1 MGYMRLR
8 FLRRTAGRVG
18 LLGVMGL
25 LLALPIIIPVSN
37 VFAANDGVSD
47 LSLYQRGSELTR
59 EFGTALA
66 PGSQVKHMY
75 MLEDNDSTN
84 LLPAGNAGGLLGYA
98 EILSD
103 DTGIKGW
110 LMSAFTT
117 ASATI
122 TYDQLMNVV
131 DNGGDTIYH
140 AGLNNPFFQYAGYGE
155 VLTEMGLITTV
166 RPGLASMGRMLATGI
181 VLLVYLL
188 ANAAPF
194 LFRAALMLLS
204 ALNPFKL
211 FETAINGTA
220 NADLGMLSGAAE
232 YVGSIYTTVQ
242 NFSIFFLFPLLL
254 VLTVFSVLVFSQRG
268 SAMKKFGRY
277 GVRVFMLFA
286 GLPLIGATYTGVVE
300 GLNNK
305 VAVGSE
311 YADYLVLSS
320 YVDFENWVKYSRLA
334 PPEESEIHNPR
345 YEEDERRTLSNRQ
358 LILEI
363 NGTRAANTR
372 AEELKHRYSGTS
384 NISEIFKEGGGRTDV
399 DVPISTVPG
408 MPPGAPGTP
417 PPGDLNRDSFSK
429 VFSILNRHMTSAL
442 YTGSDYDGE
451 VAGQIQK
458 MRASNPSEANDQEIA
473 HMYSLSA
480 SDSRTWSS
488 KLNPWSNNPDWM
500 EPIHW
505 NGKDNKVNSSAKGLF
520 TEGPALNPLYQFGIY
535 SYNIYNAGNLQYS
548 AGKGY
553 HVPDMPSI
561 VTQKIAPIGSDATGT
576 VGGLSPI
583 AMYNFLNTT
592 FSNTGLTVYSP
603 SKTSSDLSRDSY
615 AAVAFGGSGMSSFT
629 RWTENITVMLS
640 LAILSIMYGIAM
652 ISIAIKSIPR
662 ILSGVFGTALG
673 SIAFVTKLLIST
685 AVLIIQVIGMIF
697 FYALSENLIMTILLN
712 FNDLIDSGGEYF
724 GSGMIF
730 DFVGSFLT
738 IAITIGATIFM
749 ISNKRVFN
757 EMMEEVVS
765 GAINRMMGALDTGTG
780 GRGLDVGQMTNGR
793 IGGDGR
799 LTQDAKNADSGGL
812 FGAAGILSAAH
823 GIEARRERLGE
834 ELGKHGGSIG
844 DKVKAR
850 MDTAKDL
857 ARAKGRDVAKGAL
870 GIEGQSFA
878 REMQTKEAGI
888 NALPYSK
895 GAQDEFDDARSGLG
909 SGQSPDTTNS
919 GQRIDENGEIMQNA
933 QGHALDTEGK
943 PISAMSPLG
952 AIGAR
957 AMVADDGSLIDSQ
970 GNTYRDEAGNAFYQ
984 NNRGQ
989 LVDQNGAFVA
999 LGRDG
1004 VLAPIAD
1011 IPGGNGKPVSAAKEA
1026 KKLDTMRFNAENF
1039 AAMKAQQDATH
1050 FGMDKDG
1057 NVVDKDGEL
1066 LKHRTGNSMLPV
1078 ALDEKG
1084 FVTDRNGNRVDAA
1097 SIVGAVDGRGF
1108 EEVIDQESGQTHLR
1122 HKGDAAIKSTA
1133 SENGAAAGGAQ
1144 NLTTLARKSNRANE
1158 IAQRA
1163 NARVG
1168 ELKANGASPYAVMQ
1182 AQRFADK
1189 AGKDAKAAQGAFN
1202 KAMEIS
1208 GSMSPAAAQAAT
1220 LAPVALV
1227 TNDHVKS
1234 ASRHLSEQQSALQ
1247 KEVSQLSELQAQGA
1261 PAKEITR
1268 QQRRIDD
1275 QRQVVQKAMSAEQDM
1290 KTAQAVGRSYGE
1302 VSVARN
1308 RVDKAS
1314 KFFMNAQAAHA
1325 QAVATKA
1332 PQEVI
1337 AKHEERVNK
1346 ASKYLSDSQRNLDR
1360 VSQAPSGTPAQIDQA
1375 TARFEQAQVRYKQ
1388 TQSKVEQLVQSGAP
1402 ENEVKSAKREQAQ
1415 AKRKASQAYAEKLKL
1430 TSPGGW
1436 NNVQTPSV
1444 QATPKVTVNKSF
1456 TELATAGINNYGDYS
1471 REVTKHSATIRQG
1484 QSKLKQAQQ
1493 RLASLRSE
1501 ARSPLQIEH
1510 AESEIRGLQHQIKN
1524 AQGKMGH
1531 LMDHAQGLLKTGNFQ
1546 PIVSSRPIRKDGSYI
1561 INQLVNLSHTQ
1572 ALHDSLSRQVEA
1584 GTITQN
1590 GRKQLETLGER
1601 LSYMRRELVGAG
1613 IREDAL
1619 RDRARIVESTK
1630 QMQQSWEAFVQGKSI
1645 E

>member
-1 MGYMRLR
+1 MRLR
-8 FLRRTAGRVG
+8 FLGQTAGRVV

-25 LLALPIIIPVSN
+25 LLALSIIIPVSN

-59 EFGTALA
+59 EFATALA
-66 PGSQVKHMY
+66 PGSQVKQMY
-75 MLEDNDSTN
+75 MLEDNSSTD

-131 DNGGDTIYH
+131 NNGGDTIYH
-140 AGLNNPFFQYAGYGE
+140 AGLNNPFFQYAGYGD

-166 RPGLASMGRMLATGI
+166 RPGLASMGRMLASGI
-181 VLLVYLL
+181 MLLVYLL

-194 LFRAALMLLS
+194 LFRGALMLLS

-220 NADLGMLSGAAE
+220 SADLGILSGAAE

-242 NFSIFFLFPLLL
+242 NFSIYFLFPLLL
-254 VLTVFSVLVFSQRG
+254 VLTVFSVLVFNQKG
-268 SAMKKFGRY
+268 SVMKKFGRY

-286 GLPLIGATYTGVVE
+286 GLPLIGASYTGVVE
-300 GLNNK
+300 DLNNK

-334 PPEESEIHNPR
+334 PPEGSEIHNPR
-345 YEEDERRTLSNRQ
+345 YEEDERRTLSNRK

-372 AEELKHRYSGTS
+372 AEELKNRYSGTS
-384 NISEIFKEGGGRTDV
+384 NISEIFKQGGGRTDV
-399 DVPISTVPG
+399 DDPASTIPG
-408 MPPGAPGTP
+408 MPPGAPGSP
-417 PPGDLNRDSFSK
+417 APGDLNRDSFSK
-429 VFSILNRHMTSAL
+429 VFSILSRHMTSAR
-442 YTGSDYDGE
+442 YSGSDYDGE
-451 VAGQIQK
+451 VAGQIQR
-458 MRASNPSEANDQEIA
+458 MRAANPSEANDQEIA

-480 SDSRTWSS
+480 SDSRTWST
-488 KLNPWSNNPDWM
+488 KLNPWSNNPEWM

-505 NGKDNKVNSSAKGLF
+505 NGEDNKVGSSAKGLF
-520 TEGPALNPLYQFGIY
+520 TKGPALNPLFQFGIY

-548 AGKGY
+548 ADKGY
-553 HVPDMPSI
+553 HVPGMPSI
-561 VTQKIAPIGSDATGT
+561 VTKKIDPIGSDEAST

-603 SKTSSDLSRDSY
+603 AKSASDLSRDSY

-629 RWTENITVMLS
+629 RWVENVTVMLS

-673 SIAFVTKLLIST
+673 SIAFITKLLIST
-685 AVLIIQVIGMIF
+685 AVLIAQIIGMIF

-712 FNDLIDSGGEYF
+712 FSDLIDAGGEYF
-724 GSGMIF
+724 GSGVIF

-738 IAITIGATIFM
+738 IAITMGVTIFM
-749 ISNKRVFN
+749 IKNKTVFN

-799 LTQDAKNADSGGL
+799 LTQDAKNADKGGL
-812 FGAAGILSAAH
+812 LGGVGSILSAAH
-823 GIEARRERLGE
+823 GIEARREQLGE
-834 ELGKHGGSIG
+834 ELGKDGGTIG
-844 DKVKAR
+844 DKIKAR
-850 MDTAKDL
+850 LDTAKDL
-857 ARAKGRDVAKGAL
+857 AGAKGRDLAKGAL
-870 GIEGQSFA
+870 GIDGQSYA
-878 REMQTKEAGI
+878 RELQAKEAGI
-888 NALPYSK
+888 NALPYSQLS
-895 GAQDEFDDARSGLG
+895 QDEFDDARGGLG
-909 SGQSPDTTNS
+909 GAQSPDTSNS
-919 GQRIDENGEIMQNA
+919 GQRIDENGEIVQNA
-933 QGHALDTEGK
+933 QGHALDSEGK

-957 AMVADDGSLIDSQ
+957 AMVADDGSLMDSQ
-970 GNTYRDEAGNAFYQ
+970 GNTYRDEAGNAFRQ
-984 NNRGQ
+984 NERGQ

-999 LGRDG
+999 LGKDG
-1004 VLAPIAD
+1004 VLTPIANV
-1011 IPGGNGKPVSAAKEA
+1011 PGLNGKPVSAAKEA
-1026 KKLDTMRFNAENF
+1026 KKLDSMRFNAEKF

-1057 NVVDKDGEL
+1057 NVVGMDGEL
-1066 LKHRTGNSMLPV
+1066 LKHRTGNSMVPV
-1078 ALDEKG
+1078 ALDDKG

-1097 SIVGAVDGRGF
+1097 SIVGTVDSRGF
-1108 EEVIDQESGQTHLR
+1108 EEVVDQESGQTHLR
-1122 HKGDAAIKSTA
+1122 HKGDEAIKSAA
-1133 SENGAAAGGAQ
+1133 SVNGSAAGGVQ
-1144 NLTTLARKSNRANE
+1144 NLTTLAKQSNRANE

-1163 NARVG
+1163 NARVE

-1182 AQRFADK
+1182 AQRFAAK

-1202 KAMEIS
+1202 KAMES
-1208 GSMSPAAAQAAT
+1208 SVSMSPAAAQAAKS
-1220 LAPVALV
+1220 APVELV
-1227 TNDHVKS
+1227 TNDHVTS
-1234 ASRHLSEQQSALQ
+1234 ASRYLSEQQGALQ
-1247 KEVSQLSELQAQGA
+1247 KEISQLNELQAQGA
-1261 PAKEITR
+1261 SAKEITR

-1275 QRQVVQKAMSAEQDM
+1275 QRQVVEKAMSAEQDM
-1290 KTAQAVGRSYGE
+1290 KTAHVVGRSFGE
-1302 VSVARN
+1302 VSGARN
-1308 RVDKAS
+1308 RVEKAS

-1325 QAVATKA
+1325 QAVAMKA
-1332 PQEVI
+1332 PQDVI
-1337 AKHEERVNK
+1337 AKHEQRVNK

-1360 VSQAPSGTPAQIDQA
+1360 VSKPPSGTAAQIDLA
-1375 TARFEQAQVRYKQ
+1375 TARFEQAQMQYKQ
-1388 TQSKVEQLVQSGAP
+1388 TQSRVEQLVQSGAP
-1402 ENEVKSAKREQAQ
+1402 ENEVKAAQRQQAQ
-1415 AKRKASQAYAEKLKL
+1415 AKHKASKAYAEKLKV
-1430 TSPGGW
+1430 TSPAGW
-1436 NNVQTPSV
+1436 NSVQSPSV
-1444 QATPKVTVNKSF
+1444 QPTPKVSANRSF
-1456 TELATAGINNYGDYS
+1456 TELAKAGINNYGDYS
-1471 REVTKHSATIRQG
+1471 REVTKHSSTIRQC

-1493 RLASLRSE
+1493 RLASLRNE
-1501 ARSPLQIEH
+1501 AHSSPLSIEY
-1510 AESEIRGLQHQIKN
+1510 AKSEIFGLQSMLNN
-1524 AQGKMGH
+1524 AQGEMGH
-1531 LMDHAQGLLKTGNFQ
+1531 LMDRAHGLLKTGDFQ
-1546 PIVSSRPIRKDGSYI
+1546 PVVASRPLRKDGASI

-1572 ALHDSLSRQVEA
+1572 ALHDRLSHQEKA
-1584 GTITQN
+1584 GTITQA
-1590 GRKQLETLGER
+1590 GRKQIEALGDR
-1601 LSYMRRELVGAG
+1601 ISSMRGELVGAG

-1619 RDRARIVESTK
+1619 RDHARIVESAK
-1630 QMQQSWEAFVQGKSI
+1630 QLEQSWQDFINGKSI

>member
-1 MGYMRLR
+1 MRLK
-8 FLRRTAGRVG
+8 FLGRTAGRVV
-18 LLGVMGL
+18 LLGVMAL
-25 LLALPIIIPVSN
+25 LLALSIIIPISN

-66 PGSQVKHMY
+66 PGSEVRHMY

-131 DNGGDTIYH
+131 DNGGDTVYH
-140 AGLNNPFFQYAGYGE
+140 AGLNNPFFQYAGYGD

-166 RPGLASMGRMLATGI
+166 RPGISSIGRMLASGI
-181 VLLVYLL
+181 MLLVYLL

-220 NADLGMLSGAAE
+220 SADLGMLSGAAE
-232 YVGSIYTTVQ
+232 YVGSIYSTVQ
-242 NFSIFFLFPLLL
+242 DFSIYILFPLLL
-254 VLTVFSVLVFSQRG
+254 VLTVFSVLVFNQKG
-268 SAMKKFGRY
+268 SFMKKFGRY

-286 GLPLIGATYTGVVE
+286 GLPLIGATYTGVIKD
-300 GLNNK
+300 LNNK

-345 YEEDERRTLSNRQ
+345 YEEDERRTLSNRK

-372 AEELKHRYSGTS
+372 AEELKNRYSGTS
-384 NISEIFKEGGGRTDV
+384 NISEIFNEGGGRTDV
-399 DVPISTVPG
+399 DAPGSTVPG
-408 MPPGAPGTP
+408 MPPGTPGSPAPG
-417 PPGDLNRDSFSK
+417 DVNRGSFSK
-429 VFSILNRHMTSAL
+429 VFSVLSRHMTSTL
-442 YTGSDYDGE
+442 YSGSDYDGE

-458 MRASNPSEANDQEIA
+458 IRASNPSETNDQEIA

-488 KLNPWSNNPDWM
+488 KLSSWSNDPDWM
-500 EPIHW
+500 RPIHW
-505 NGKDNKVNSSAKGLF
+505 NGEDNKVGSSAKGLF
-520 TEGPALNPLYQFGIY
+520 TEGAALNPLFQFGIY

-548 AGKGY
+548 ATKGY
-553 HVPDMPSI
+553 HVPDMPPI
-561 VTQKIAPIGSDATGT
+561 VTQKVAPIGSDKTGT
-576 VGGLSPI
+576 IGGLSPI

-603 SKTSSDLSRDSY
+603 SKTASDLSRDSY
-615 AAVAFGGSGMSSFT
+615 ASVAFGGSGMSSFT
-629 RWTENITVMLS
+629 RWIENITVMLS
-640 LAILSIMYGIAM
+640 LAILSIMYGFAM

-673 SIAFVTKLLIST
+673 SIAFITKLLIST
-685 AVLIIQVIGMIF
+685 AVLIAQIIGMIF
-697 FYALSENLIMTILLN
+697 FYALSENLIMTVLLN
-712 FNDLIDSGGEYF
+712 FNDLIDSGGNYF
-724 GSGMIF
+724 GSGVIF

-738 IAITIGATIFM
+738 IAITAGITIFM
-749 ISNKRVFN
+749 IRNKTVFN

-765 GAINRMMGALDTGTG
+765 GAINRLMGALDTGTG
-780 GRGLDVGQMTNGR
+780 GKGLDLGKMTDGR
-793 IGGDGR
+793 VGGDGR
-799 LTQDAKNADSGGL
+799 LTQDAKVADRGGL
-812 FGAAGILSAAH
+812 LGGAAGLLSAAH
-823 GIEARRERLGE
+823 GIESRREQLGE
-834 ELGKHGGSIG
+834 ELGKDGGSIK
-844 DKVKAR
+844 DKIKAR

-857 ARAKGRDVAKGAL
+857 ASAKGKDIAKGAL
-870 GIEGQSFA
+870 GIEGQSLA
-878 REMQTKEAGI
+878 RELAAKEAGI
-888 NALPYSK
+888 NALPYSQLS
-895 GAQDEFDDARSGLG
+895 QDEFDDARGGITDQL
-909 SGQSPDTTNS
+909 PDTTNS

-933 QGHALDTEGK
+933 EGHALDREGN
-943 PISAMSPLG
+943 PISAMSPVG

-984 NNRGQ
+984 NDRGQ

-999 LGRDG
+999 LGKDG
-1004 VLAPIAD
+1004 ILTPIAD
-1011 IPGGNGKPVSAAKEA
+1011 VPGGKGKPVSATKEA
-1026 KKLDTMRFNAENF
+1026 KKLDSMRFNAGEF
-1039 AAMKAQQDATH
+1039 AAMKAEQDATH
-1050 FGMDKDG
+1050 FGMNKDG
-1057 NVVDKDGEL
+1057 NVVGKDGEL
-1066 LKHRTGNSMLPV
+1066 LQHRTGNSMVPV
-1078 ALDEKG
+1078 TLDEKG
-1084 FVTDRNGNRVDAA
+1084 FVTDRNGNRVDAG

-1108 EEVIDQESGQTHLR
+1108 EEVLDQESGKTHLR
-1122 HKGDAAIKSTA
+1122 HKGDAAIKPTA
-1133 SENGAAAGGAQ
+1133 SVNGTEAGGAQ
-1144 NLTTLARKSNRANE
+1144 NLTALAKNSNRANE

-1163 NARVG
+1163 NSRVD

-1189 AGKDAKAAQGAFN
+1189 AGKDAKVAQGAFN

-1208 GSMSPAAAQAAT
+1208 SSMSPATAQAAT
-1220 LAPVALV
+1220 LAPVSLV
-1227 TNDHVKS
+1227 TNDHVSS
-1234 ASRHLSEQQSALQ
+1234 ASRHLSEQQSVLQ
-1247 KEVSQLSELQAQGA
+1247 KEVGQLSELQAQGA
-1261 PAKEITR
+1261 PAKEISR

-1275 QRQVVQKAMSAEQDM
+1275 QRQVVQKAMSAAQDM

-1302 VSVARN
+1302 VSGARN

-1314 KFFMNAQAAHA
+1314 KFFLNAQAAHA
-1325 QAVATKA
+1325 QAVAAKA

-1337 AKHEERVNK
+1337 AKHEERLNK
-1346 ASKYLSDSQRNLDR
+1346 ASKYLSDSLFNRDR
-1360 VSQAPSGTPAQIDQA
+1360 VSRAPSGTPAQIDQA
-1375 TARFEQAQVRYKQ
+1375 TARFEQAQMRYKQ
-1388 TQSKVEQLVQSGAP
+1388 SQNRVEQLLQSGAP
-1402 ENEVKSAKREQAQ
+1402 QNEVKAAQREQAQ
-1415 AKRKASQAYAEKLKL
+1415 AKRKASQAYAEKLKA
-1430 TSPGGW
+1430 TSPEGW
-1436 NNVQTPSV
+1436 NNLQSLSV
-1444 QATPKVTVNKSF
+1444 QSTPKVSANKSF
-1456 TELATAGINNYGDYS
+1456 TELAAAGINNYGDYS
-1471 REVTKHSATIRQG
+1471 REVTTHAATIRQG

-1501 ARSPLQIEH
+1501 GRSPLQIQH
-1510 AESEIRGLQHQIKN
+1510 AESEIRGLQSQIKY
-1524 AQGKMGH
+1524 AQEKMGH
-1531 LMDHAQGLLKTGNFQ
+1531 LKEHAQGLLKTGDFQ
-1546 PIVSSRPIRKDGSYI
+1546 PIVASRPIRKDGSSI
-1561 INQLVNLSHTQ
+1561 INQLINLSHTQ
-1572 ALHDSLSRQVEA
+1572 GLHDGLLHREKA
-1584 GTITQN
+1584 GTITQTE
-1590 GRKQLETLGER
+1590 RKQLETLGER
-1601 LSYMRRELVGAG
+1601 LQSLRQGLVGAG
-1613 IREDAL
+1613 IREDAI
-1619 RDRARIVESTK
+1619 RDQSRIVESTK
-1630 QMQQSWEAFVQGKSI
+1630 QMQQSWEAFIQGKSI